1 MKKHSSPAE
10 SSEPSKSIDWR
21 SIGLYLVPYLVMIGL
36 AVILLPQTI
45 AAHMASGILVTICSA
60 FGIK

>member
-45 AAHMASGILVTICSA
+45 AAHMASGI
-60 FGIK
+60 